1 MSHNWIV
8 TSIRVP
14 LAGVAISALLLLA
27 ACAKNINNKEA
38 VRAAVVEYLGQKAQA
53 TGLNVAAMEVTVASV
68 SFEKDQAQA
77 IVSIRPKGMSDG
89 MNMTYALLRKGDKW
103 EVKSKQDSGVNPHG
117 AGAEIPASGGG
128 AADPALPPGHPPAGA
143 SK

>member
-8 TSIRVP
+8 TRIRVP
-14 LAGVAISALLLLA
+14 LAGAAISAVLLLA
-27 ACAKNINNKEA
+27 GCAKNINNKEA
-38 VRAAVVEYLGQKAQA
+38 VRAAVIEYLGQKAQT

-77 IVSIRPKGMSDG
+77 MVSIKPKGMSDG
-89 MNMTYALLRKGDKW
+89 MTMTYALLRKGDKW

-117 AGAEIPASGGG
+117 GGG
-128 AADPALPPGHPPAGA
+128 AVVADPAMPPGHPPTGA
-143 SK
+143 AK